1 MKLENKCKRKGKR
14 VLSALEEKNLAKEL
28 AENDKKNL
36 IWALTNWIE
45 SEFLKT
51 FWKVSWTCENQVFKK
66 LSIRFS
72 IDRKLGSINRK
83 CFDWSS
89 INRAS
94 IETNRGWPKIL
105 IAISIDWKTYS
116 IDWNSGKNKFL
127 KNKAILCRNSS
138 KHWILWIKCMSMR
151 WNIFQK
157 HKFWTQFS
165 QN

>member
-1 MKLENKCKRKGKR
+1 MSYRPWERKTLQKEWRKTTKKLIRAWTESYGERKSWKLFGKMSLNTWR
-14 VLSALEEKNLAKEL
+14 
-28 AENDKKNL
+28 
-36 IWALTNWIE
+36 T
-45 SEFLKT
+45 
-51 FWKVSWTCENQVFKK
+51 VFSK

-72 IDRKLGSINRK
+72 IDQKLCSIDRK

-116 IDWNSGKNKFL
+116 IDWNSTKNKFL

-157 HKFWTQFS
+157 HKFST
-165 QN
+165 